1 MGNKNS
7 MPASSAI
14 CASFKLFSQEASQR
28 SGTLVTAI
36 PPEQLGEKIPSFSLL
51 PLNIV
56 VRGLSRA
63 PDINVF
69 LAWPLRPSVI
79 ETQDYRR
86 SIAENE
92 TLACGPANQCHVVRH
107 LWTLQRRNDSVLWSV
122 Q

>member
-1 MGNKNS
+1 MRLVLASNPQAQVIVSNVLPSKSVSPPYPFHRAMGSKNS

-14 CASFKLFSQEASQR
+14 CASVKLFSQEASQR

-69 LAWPLRPSVI
+69 LAWPPPAFCAI

-86 SIAENE
+86 
-92 TLACGPANQCHVVRH
+92 
-107 LWTLQRRNDSVLWSV
+107 
-122 Q
+122 